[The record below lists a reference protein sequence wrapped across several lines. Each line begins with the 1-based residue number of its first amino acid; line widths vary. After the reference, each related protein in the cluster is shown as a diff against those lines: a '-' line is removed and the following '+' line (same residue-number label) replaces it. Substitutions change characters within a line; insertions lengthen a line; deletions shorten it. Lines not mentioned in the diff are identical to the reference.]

1 VIAGG
6 SLAGVVILLVEGGAP
21 PLWFQVE
28 QTSKNQREKN
38 AFTDMIAILN
48 FRIAPS
54 IASSQ
59 EHARA
64 RTW

>member
-6 SLAGVVILLVEGGAP
+6 WRPASLFCDLVEGAAA
-21 PLWFQVE
+21 LWFQVE